1 MKWFYKKGLFTVWLM
16 ILVGQQGLAQHR
28 ADWLPAAGRGV
39 MVHYLSDWQ
48 ARNNG
53 IRMNPAEWNK
63 MVDQFDVAGLSAQ
76 LDSINARYLIFT
88 IGQNSGYYVAPNKV
102 YEQITGI
109 TQHCS
114 RRDLIADL
122 SAALHAKNIKL
133 IVYLPSGAPAGDSIA
148 RKALQWENGPHP
160 NRTFQQHWESIIRE
174 WSLRWGNQIDGWWF
188 DGCYW
193 PNIMYRAEQ
202 PPNFA
207 SFAAAAR
214 AGNPHSIIGFNP
226 GVVYRSLSVTP
237 HEDYIAG
244 EIDKPELISIRR
256 AVDGKVDGTQV
267 HVLSFLGTKW
277 GMGEPRFTSQ
287 QVTGWTQQVLDAG
300 GAMTWDVPVLLNGR
314 IPPAFINQLMALK
327 TIKRVLK

>member
-1 MKWFYKKGLFTVWLM
+1 MKWLCKKGLFLAWLI
-16 ILVGQQGLAQHR
+16 ILTAQYCLAQHR
-28 ADWLPAAGRGV
+28 ADWLRTAGHGV

-48 ARNNG
+48 ARVNG
-53 IRMNPAEWNK
+53 ISMSPDAWNK
-63 MVDQFDVAGLSAQ
+63 MVDGVDVAGLAAQ
-76 LDSINARYLIFT
+76 LDSIGARYLIFT
-88 IGQNSGYYVAPNKV
+88 IGQNSGYYVAPNKT
-102 YEQITGI
+102 YEKITGV

-122 SAALHAKNIKL
+122 SVALRARHIKL

-148 RKALQWENGPHP
+148 RKALSWENGPHA

-174 WSLRWGNQIDGWWF
+174 WSLRWGSKIDGWWF

-193 PNIMYRAEQ
+193 PNIMYRSEQ
-202 PPNFA
+202 APNFA

-214 AGNPHSIIGFNP
+214 AGNPNSIIGFNP

-256 AVDGKVDGTQV
+256 ATDGKVDGAQV
-267 HVLSFLGTKW
+267 HVLSFIGAKW
-277 GMGEPRFTSQ
+277 GMGEPRFTAQ
-287 QVTGWTQQVLDAG
+287 QVAGWTQQVIDAG
-300 GAMTWDVPVLLNGR
+300 GAMTWDVPVQLNGR
-314 IPPAFINQLMALK
+314 IPIAFINQLM
-327 TIKRVLK
+327 VLKNMQRK